1 MIAFLLMHGLETV
14 IAKNNKGKGKAG
26 PLDAI
31 VLSSDDDY
39 MPVRKLPPAKRR
51 REILPASSLG
61 SDAMPITV
69 DSDEDVKPVFNA
81 SPSFKR
87 QKQTTLNKYR
97 SAVKPRDSD
106 GDIVEAITETTA
118 PRFEALGTPQ
128 QDVKPNQAA
137 LQQQPSKNRVSQVTL
152 VLPIS
157 STMLREI
164 SGLQQCRSRI
174 CLRHGMDL
182 VSGQGTSKWHTAEI
196 RSFQYRLRKLG
207 AGYRQR
213 LR

>member
-137 LQQQPSKNRVSQVTL
+137 LQQQPVQEPRFPGHFGPPDIKHDVARDIRPPTMPQPD
-152 VLPIS
+152 LPPTWDGS
-157 STMLREI
+157 REWTRDVEVAH
-164 SGLQQCRSRI
+164 S
-174 CLRHGMDL
+174 
-182 VSGQGTSKWHTAEI
+182 
-196 RSFQYRLRKLG
+196 
-207 AGYRQR
+207 
-213 LR
+213 